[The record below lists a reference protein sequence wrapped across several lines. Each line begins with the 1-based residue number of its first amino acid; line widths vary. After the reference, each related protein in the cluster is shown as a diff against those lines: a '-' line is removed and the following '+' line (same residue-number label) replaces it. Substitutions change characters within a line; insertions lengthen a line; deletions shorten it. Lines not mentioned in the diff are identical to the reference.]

1 MMRSG
6 DGNRIVLK
14 MRVPKQLEGSRGVS
28 RLTDWEMSWRR
39 VFEHGACCRVLTAAD
54 GRILAL
60 NRAARVLLG
69 PAARGRG
76 LLQLYPAWAAAQ
88 VAEQGFPMAR
98 RNGHWRGEVAV
109 LAGNGEQRAVSQ
121 VMEYHRAGIEPEHY
135 SVALYELQD
144 YDAFDSRLRFKG
156 LFEAHPH
163 PMWVYDL
170 DTLRFLIVNA
180 AAVRHYGYSEHE
192 FLSMTIRDIRPP
204 SDVTRLDQNVAATP
218 AKGPDRAGLWTHVK
232 RDGTRIT
239 VDISSHSLTMAGR
252 PARFVFAHDVTE
264 QLRIEGALHAAQQ
277 MQRQVIDHV
286 PQQIFWKDLDSVYQ
300 GCNAV
305 FARAAGLPSSTDV
318 AGKRDTDMPW
328 AHLAGQIV
336 ANDRS
341 VIDTALPL
349 LNTEQSFVLPDGT
362 THWVLVN
369 LLPLHDRQGV
379 IVGVL
384 GTLEEVTERKRA
396 ALTQQLQSRA
406 IEASV
411 NAIVITASHPDGE
424 LIDYANPAFATLS
437 GYSAAET
444 LGRHPEFL
452 LAQGNAGQGGKRAAA
467 GPDPADLLAL
477 RAAFEAAGEGNILLR
492 NYRKDGTPFW
502 NQWHVAPVRGPGGT
516 LSHHVCVMND
526 MTAVIDYQAQL
537 EHQANHD
544 ALTQLPNRKLFAD
557 RLHQAVAY
565 AQRYR
570 HALWVVF
577 IDLDN
582 FKLINDS
589 LGHHLGDEL
598 LRRTGSRLL
607 GCVRDSDTVAR
618 LGGDEFMLILH
629 DEPQGHLSPAL
640 LQKLVDSVSAPVQ
653 LNDQQLIVT
662 CSVGVSLY
670 PQDGADAQQLQQQA
684 DIAMYRAKEEGRNQI
699 QFYEPAMNQ
708 RVAERTL
715 IEGHLRHALGRG
727 ELSLHYQPRV
737 DLRSG
742 QVYGMEALLR
752 WRHPELG
759 QVPPVRFIGVAEET
773 GLIVEIGAWVLR
785 TACQQNADW
794 QAAGLPQLRVAVNL
808 SARQFHDKGLEA
820 HIVAAL
826 EDSGLEPQYL
836 ELELTE
842 SLMMENVD
850 AAVDTLT
857 RLKQLGVALSIDDF
871 GTGYSSLAYLKL
883 FPLDYLKIDRSFIQD
898 MLGDPSGA
906 AIVRSVIAL
915 GHSLNFKIIAEGVET
930 AAQLAYLSRYQCD
943 EMQGFLYSR
952 PIPAAEFAKLLG
964 QPRTLPGTQE
974 SQERRPTLLLVDEDA
989 ATFAELSGLLENDGY
1004 AILHAATPALAFDAL
1019 ATHDVQVLVSGKHS
1033 AGDGGAD
1040 FLKRVTTMYPGTVRI
1055 VLSEF
1060 SNLEVVL
1067 DAMNGGEAYR
1077 FRPRPWQDQALR
1089 EHIRDAFSQYRMMR
1103 GQPQPPALM
1112 GAGTGQI

>member
-1 MMRSG
+1 
-6 DGNRIVLK
+6 
-14 MRVPKQLEGSRGVS
+14 
-28 RLTDWEMSWRR
+28 
-39 VFEHGACCRVLTAAD
+39 VLTGAD

-60 NRAARVLLG
+60 NRAARTLLG
-69 PAARGRG
+69 STVLGRD
-76 LLQLYPAWAAAQ
+76 LLQIYPGWAAVQ
-88 VAEQGFPMAR
+88 VAEQGFAMAR
-98 RNGHWRGEVAV
+98 EMGHWRGEVAV
-109 LAGNGEQRAVSQ
+109 LGVGGEQRAVSQ
-121 VMEYHRAGIEPEHY
+121 VIEYHRAGIEPEHY

-170 DTLRFLIVNA
+170 ETLRFLIVNA
-180 AAVRHYGYSEHE
+180 AAVRHYGYSERE
-192 FLSMTIRDIRPP
+192 FLAMTIRDIRPP
-204 SDVTRLDQNVAATP
+204 SEVSKLDKNVAATP
-218 AKGPDRAGLWTHVK
+218 TKGPDRSGYWTHVK

-264 QLRIEGALHAAQQ
+264 QLRTEAALHAAQQ

-300 GCNAV
+300 GCNEV
-305 FARAAGLPSSTDV
+305 FARAAGLDSS
-318 AGKRDTDMPW
+318 AGIIGKRDADLPW
-328 AHLAGQIV
+328 AALAQRIV
-336 ANDRS
+336 AADRM
-341 VIDTALPL
+341 VIETATPV
-349 LNTEQSFVLPDGT
+349 LNSEQSFEFPGDGT
-362 THWVLVN
+362 RWFVVN
-369 LLPLHDRQGV
+369 QLPLHDKHGA

-384 GTLEEVTERKRA
+384 GTLEDVTDRKRA

-411 NAIVITASHPDGE
+411 NAIVITASHPDGDV
-424 LIDYANPAFATLS
+424 IDYANPAFATLS
-437 GYSAAET
+437 GYSRAET
-444 LGRHPEFL
+444 TGRSPEFL
-452 LAQGNAGQGGKRAAA
+452 LERNLGQEGGQGG
-467 GPDPADLLAL
+467 DPANLMAL
-477 RAAFEAAGEGNILLR
+477 RAAFEAEGEGNILLR
-492 NYRKDGTPFW
+492 NYRKDGSPFW
-502 NQWHVAPVRGPGGT
+502 NQWHVAPVRGASGAV
-516 LSHHVCVMND
+516 SHHVCVMND

-544 ALTQLPNRKLFAD
+544 ALTELPNRKLFGD

-598 LRRTGSRLL
+598 LRRTGARLL

-640 LQKLVDSVSAPVQ
+640 LQKIVDTVAAPVQ
-653 LNDQQLIVT
+653 LGDQQLIVT

-670 PQDGADAQQLQQQA
+670 PQDGADAQQLLSQA
-684 DIAMYRAKEEGRNQI
+684 DIAMYRAKEAGRNQV

-715 IEGHLRHALGRG
+715 IEGHLRNALARG

-759 QVPPVRFIGVAEET
+759 QVSPARFIGVAEET

-808 SARQFHDKGLEA
+808 SARQFHDKGLEE
-820 HIVAAL
+820 HIAAAL
-826 EDSGLEPQYL
+826 DDSGLNPQYL

-842 SLMMENVD
+842 SLMMENVETAV
-850 AAVDTLT
+850 AALT
-857 RLKQLGVALSIDDF
+857 RLKRLGIALSIDDF

-952 PIPAAEFAKLLG
+952 PIPAADFAKLLG
-964 QPRTLPGTQE
+964 QPKTLPGAPANI
-974 SQERRPTLLLVDEDA
+974 ERRPTLLLVDEN
-989 ATFAELSGLLENDGY
+989 AETHAGLSSLLDKDGY
-1004 AILHAATPALAFDAL
+1004 AILHAATPAEAFDVL
-1019 ATHDVQVLVSGKHS
+1019 ATHDVQVIVSGQHS
-1033 AGDGGAD
+1033 VGDGGAD
-1040 FLKRVTTMYPGTVRI
+1040 FLRRVKTMYPGTVRI
-1055 VLSEF
+1055 ALSEF
-1060 SNLEVVL
+1060 SNLEVAL
-1067 DAMNGGEAYR
+1067 EAINGDDTHRSHA
-1077 FRPRPWQDQALR
+1077 RPWQDQALR

-1103 GQPQPPALM
+1103 GQTSLPGFTENDAWNEAE
-1112 GAGTGQI
+1112 GGGKI